1 MALDVHNHLLCLL
14 YGLAGPRCRLRR
26 LFIYSPRKI
35 LGRCMNFPFINLL
48 GELIQP
54 SSISFTFP
62 LASDWFASSLLTRAS
77 SLSNFFS
84 RLETEKEIF
93 SSFLSI
99 SAICARTQSI
109 FDPRFSV
116 IPKASKIS
124 SDKES
129 SSKLLSLKETYLIFF
144 SFGERSSPSD
154 TLETLYP
161 SLRFFVL
168 PDIKLF
174 LPILS

>member
-1 MALDVHNHLLCLL
+1 MVLDVHNHLLCLL
-14 YGLAGPRCRLRR
+14 YGLAGLRCRLRR

-93 SSFLSI
+93 SSFCPFPLSV
-99 SAICARTQSI
+99 REHN
-109 FDPRFSV
+109 RF
-116 IPKASKIS
+116 
-124 SDKES
+124 
-129 SSKLLSLKETYLIFF
+129 LIQGF
-144 SFGERSSPSD
+144 P
-154 TLETLYP
+154 
-161 SLRFFVL
+161 
-168 PDIKLF
+168 LF
-174 LPILS
+174 LRRLKFRQTRNLVVNYSHSQTLL